1 MQTRQNKMKT
11 KHEIILNKI
20 RKRRESHSVEETI
33 QKLHYSRTEN
43 GTTIEDYFKMV
54 NINHQR
60 KY

>member
-1 MQTRQNKMKT
+1 MKT

-20 RKRRESHSVEETI
+20 RKRRESHSVEATI
-33 QKLHYSRTEN
+33 QKLHYSQTEN

-54 NINHQR
+54 NINYQR

>member
-1 MQTRQNKMKT
+1 MKT

-33 QKLHYSRTEN
+33 QKLHYSRPEN

-54 NINHQR
+54 NINYQR